1 MRTARKEGRH
11 ELMPAPVAKAREIWN
26 PCPVLLMTGPWAPL
40 FNTGCSFMPLP
51 AGSQLKPFIVQRLD
65 QLNKAKA
72 RRSLGQIQGKIG
84 EMPMTRGFQG
94 ALAASFR
101 NTGAPAVIA
110 ELKGGSPFDPTL
122 RSMVPYKLL
131 AEDFEAVG
139 AAALSVAV
147 ERQVFRGS
155 YSDLATVRGA
165 VDLPLLARDIIFDL
179 YQVLEARLAGAD
191 AVVLSAGLL
200 GAQLGDFR
208 QRAVSIALDALVE
221 VHTPE
226 EVDAALAAGADFL
239 CVTNRNIHTFELKP
253 GTCEALLSHIP
264 AGAAFVV
271 AEGGLGTAEDRAR
284 LGEAGAKAMLI
295 GTALM
300 TDADPAGVLEQ
311 VMGIEAAAEEE

>member
-1 MRTARKEGRH
+1 
-11 ELMPAPVAKAREIWN
+11 
-26 PCPVLLMTGPWAPL
+26 
-40 FNTGCSFMPLP
+40 MPLP
-51 AGSQLKPFIVQRLD
+51 AGSRLKPFIVQRLD

-94 ALAASFR
+94 ALAAAFNR
-101 NTGAPAVIA
+101 TGVPSIIA
-110 ELKGGSPFDPTL
+110 ELKGGSPFDPAL
-122 RSMVPYKLL
+122 RTMVPYKAL

-139 AAALSVAV
+139 AAGLSVAV

-155 YSDLATVRGA
+155 YSDLATVRGV
-165 VDLPLLARDIIFDL
+165 VDLPLLARDIIFDV
-179 YQVLEARLAGAD
+179 YQILEARLAGAD

-200 GAQLGDFR
+200 GAQLGEFR
-208 QRAVSIALDALVE
+208 ERAASIALDVLVE
-221 VHTPE
+221 VHTPA
-226 EVDAALAAGADFL
+226 EVEAARAAGADFL

-253 GTCEALLSHIP
+253 GTCEELLPLIP

-271 AEGGLGTAEDRAR
+271 ADGGLGSAEDRAR
-284 LGEAGAKAMLI
+284 LGTAGAKALLI

-311 VMGIEAAAEEE
+311 VMGVETTGAEADAEEG